1 MSPIL
6 DHSGTHPPSLLG
18 LLSKSNPAVVASA
31 TDVVSALEQLIE
43 VDDSAVNV
51 TTATVKHAHPVYLRE
66 PVARSELDPW
76 FHKTIAAISSYRGV
90 KDGWD
95 GHDAVAPSKRSL
107 DTAEMLAVF
116 LSQAREDW
124 RPVFSVDALGR
135 PSFSSNSNGF
145 YLHLTVDEPGK
156 LTWFAEL
163 DGVEHFQDD
172 VPFNGRRLP
181 ESLQAILHPQA

>member
-31 TDVVSALEQLIE
+31 TDVVSPLEQLIE
-43 VDDSAVNV
+43 LDDSAVNV

-66 PVARSELDPW
+66 PVAPSELDPW

-95 GHDAVAPSKRSL
+95 GHDAVAPSKRHSTRLRCSL
-107 DTAEMLAVF
+107 YFCPKLA
-116 LSQAREDW
+116 RIG
-124 RPVFSVDALGR
+124 GR
-135 PSFSSNSNGF
+135 CSPS
-145 YLHLTVDEPGK
+145 T
-156 LTWFAEL
+156 
-163 DGVEHFQDD
+163 
-172 VPFNGRRLP
+172 R
-181 ESLQAILHPQA
+181 